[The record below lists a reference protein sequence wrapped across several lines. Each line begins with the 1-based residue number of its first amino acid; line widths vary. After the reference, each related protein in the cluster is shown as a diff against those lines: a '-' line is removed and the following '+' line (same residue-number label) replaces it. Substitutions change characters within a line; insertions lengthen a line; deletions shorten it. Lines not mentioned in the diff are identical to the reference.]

1 MQSDARAHILE
12 TMRELT
18 IRAGA
23 LPSMDAVAKAAGVS
37 KGGLTHHF
45 PNRTALLGALVEMV
59 GIRTTETF
67 ERARTSAPVSR
78 AYLETS
84 VPDSGELDDFFV
96 LFTCYQA
103 LRAAGIDG
111 HPSFDAFVV
120 DLTRALTAEF
130 GDPFQALIVRLV
142 GDGLLLNSVMGTPV
156 PAEERDALIE
166 HFSRAAAG
174 PPTSSTNTST
184 SSISTE
190 SAS

>member
-45 PNRTALLGALVEMV
+45 PNRPALLGALVEMV
-59 GIRTTETF
+59 GNRTTETF

-96 LFTCYQA
+96 IFTCYQA

-156 PAEERDALIE
+156 PAEERDALID
-166 HFSRAAAG
+166 HFSRAG
-174 PPTSSTNTST
+174 TGSTPSRTSS
-184 SSISTE
+184 STE
-190 SAS
+190 STS

>member
-1 MQSDARAHILE
+1 MQTDARAHILE
-12 TMRELT
+12 TMRLLT

-45 PNRTALLGALVEMV
+45 PSRPALLSALVETV
-59 GIRTTETF
+59 GERTTETF
-67 ERARTSAPVSR
+67 DRARASAPVSR

-103 LRAAGIDG
+103 LRAAGIQGD
-111 HPSFDAFVV
+111 PSFDAFIAAI
-120 DLTRALTAEF
+120 TRDLTAEL

-156 PAEERDALIE
+156 PDAERSALIE
-166 HFSRAAAG
+166 HFSARASA
-174 PPTSSTNTST
+174 PTSAPT
-184 SSISTE
+184 
-190 SAS
+190 

>member
-1 MQSDARAHILE
+1 MGDPHGIAIVGL
-12 TMRELT
+12 
-18 IRAGA
+18 
-23 LPSMDAVAKAAGVS
+23 GV
-37 KGGLTHHF
+37 
-45 PNRTALLGALVEMV
+45 
-59 GIRTTETF
+59 I
-67 ERARTSAPVSR
+67 SR

-111 HPSFDAFVV
+111 DRSFDAFVA
-120 DLTRALTAEF
+120 DLMLALTAEV

-166 HFSRAAAG
+166 HFSRVAAG
-174 PPTSSTNTST
+174 PSTSSTNSTST
-184 SSISTE
+184 STSTE
-190 SAS
+190 SDS